1 MVSGN
6 RFKERTAILLDDV
19 NLMTP
24 ADPKLLANIRI
35 VLARTSHPG
44 NIGAAARAMKTMGLS
59 QLYLVAPAVFP
70 NSQADAMA
78 ASAGDVLARAT
89 VCATL
94 AEALA
99 DTTLVLGVSARRRD
113 IVADVLTPPVT
124 AIRLLTEA
132 QAGPVALVFGNET
145 SGLSNEELGLCQG
158 LVTIN
163 ANPDYS
169 SLNLA
174 AAVQVLSYE
183 IRQAWLGHASWPQPE
198 MDAATG
204 DELERFYS
212 HLETTLAD
220 LEFLNP
226 GSPSKLMLKLRRL
239 FSRTRLAK
247 EEVNILRGILT
258 AAQETRQAANRA
270 RNHDT
275 E

>member
-1 MVSGN
+1 
-6 RFKERTAILLDDV
+6 
-19 NLMTP
+19 MTLP
-24 ADPKLLANIRI
+24 DPKLLANLRI
-35 VLARTSHPG
+35 VLTRTSHPG

-59 QLYLVAPAVFP
+59 RLVLVDPAVFP

-78 ASAGDVLARAT
+78 SGAVDVLENAV
-89 VCATL
+89 VCGTL

-99 DTTLVLGVSARRRD
+99 ETTLALGVSARRRD
-113 IVADVLTPPVT
+113 IVAEVLTPRET
-124 AIRLLTEA
+124 SGRLLAEA

-145 SGLSNEELGLCQG
+145 SGLSNEELSLCQG
-158 LVTIN
+158 LVTIA

-183 IRQAWLGHASWPQPE
+183 IRQAWLGQASWAQPE
-198 MDAATG
+198 IDAATG
-204 DELERFYS
+204 DEVEKFYG
-212 HLETTLAD
+212 HLETALAD

-226 GSPSKLMLKLRRL
+226 GSPGRLMLKLRRL
-239 FSRTRLAK
+239 FARTRLAK

-258 AAQETRQAANRA
+258 AAQEAKAAAAPA
-270 RNHDT
+270 RNRDT

>member
-1 MVSGN
+1 MHDVWLQIQ
-6 RFKERTAILLDDV
+6 RTSSPFY
-19 NLMTP
+19 LMTSS
-24 ADPKLLANIRI
+24 DPKLLANIRI

-59 QLYLVAPAVFP
+59 QLFLVEPAVFP

-78 ASAGDVLARAT
+78 AGSTDLLAQAR

-99 DTTLVLGVSARRRD
+99 DTTLALGVSARRRD
-113 IVADVLTPPVT
+113 IVAEVLTPPEAST
-124 AIRLLTEA
+124 RLLTEA
-132 QAGPVALVFGNET
+132 WTGPVALVFGNET
-145 SGLSNEELGLCQG
+145 SGLSNEELSLCQG
-158 LVTIN
+158 LVTIA
-163 ANPDYS
+163 ANPGYS

-204 DELERFYS
+204 EELERFYG
-212 HLETTLAD
+212 HLETALAE
-220 LEFLNP
+220 LKFLNQ
-226 GSPSKLMLKLRRL
+226 GSPGKLMLKLRRL
-239 FSRTRLAK
+239 FARTRLAK

-258 AAQETRQAANRA
+258 AAQAAQQVANRA
-270 RNHDT
+270 RNGDA

>member
-1 MVSGN
+1 MVSGY
-6 RFKERTAILLDDV
+6 RFKERTAILLDDI

-35 VLARTSHPG
+35 VLTRTSHPG
-44 NIGAAARAMKTMGLS
+44 NIGAAARAMKTMGLG
-59 QLYLVAPAVFP
+59 QLVLVDPAIFP
-70 NSQADAMA
+70 NSPADAMA
-78 ASAGDVLARAT
+78 SGAADLLAQAR
-89 VCATL
+89 VCASL

-99 DTTLVLGVSARRRD
+99 DTTLALGVSARRRD
-113 IVADVLTPPVT
+113 IVAEVLTPPE
-124 AIRLLTEA
+124 ASIRLLTEA

-145 SGLSNEELGLCQG
+145 SGLSNEELSLCQG
-158 LVTIN
+158 LVTIA
-163 ANPDYS
+163 ANPEYS

-183 IRQAWLGHASWPQPE
+183 VRQTWLDHASWPQPE

-204 DELERFYS
+204 EEIEKFYA
-212 HLETTLAD
+212 HLETALAE

-226 GSPSKLMLKLRRL
+226 GSPGKLMLKLRRL
-239 FSRTRLAK
+239 FARTRLAK

-258 AAQETRQAANRA
+258 AAQEAKQGTNGA
-270 RNHDT
+270 RNHGA

>member
-1 MVSGN
+1 
-6 RFKERTAILLDDV
+6 
-19 NLMTP
+19 MTP

-59 QLYLVAPAVFP
+59 QLVLVDPAIFP

-78 ASAGDVLARAT
+78 SGAADLLTQAH

-94 AEALA
+94 EEALA
-99 DTTLVLGVSARRRD
+99 DTVLALGVSARRRD
-113 IVADVLTPPVT
+113 IVAEVMTPPKAAV
-124 AIRLLTEA
+124 RLLTEA

-145 SGLSNEELGLCQG
+145 SGLSNEELSLCQG
-158 LVTIN
+158 LVTIA
-163 ANPDYS
+163 ANPEYS

-183 IRQAWLGHASWPQPE
+183 IRQTWLQQPSWPQSAF
-198 MDAATG
+198 DAATLG
-204 DELERFYS
+204 DVERFYS
-212 HLETTLAD
+212 HLETALAE

-226 GSPSKLMLKLRRL
+226 GSPGKLMLKLRRL
-239 FSRTRLAK
+239 FARTRLAQ

-258 AAQETRQAANRA
+258 AAQDAKRLADQVRNR
-270 RNHDT
+270 
-275 E
+275 EPY

>member
-1 MVSGN
+1 MMSGYG
-6 RFKERTAILLDDV
+6 FKERDAILLDDI

-24 ADPKLLANIRI
+24 ADPKLLAHIRI
-35 VLARTSHPG
+35 VLTRTSHPG

-59 QLYLVAPAVFP
+59 DLVLVAPAVFP

-78 ASAGDVLARAT
+78 AGSTDLLAAAR

-99 DTTLVLGVSARRRD
+99 DTTLALGVSARRRD
-113 IVADVLTPPVT
+113 IVSEVLTPPEAT
-124 AIRLLTEA
+124 MRLLAEA

-145 SGLSNEELGLCQG
+145 SGLSNEELSLCQG
-158 LVTIN
+158 LVTIA

-183 IRQAWLGHASWPQPE
+183 LRQAWLGHAVWPQPA
-198 MDAATG
+198 MDAASS
-204 DELERFYS
+204 DEVEKFYA
-212 HLETTLAD
+212 HMETALAE

-226 GSPSKLMLKLRRL
+226 GSPGKLMLKLRRL
-239 FSRTRLAK
+239 FARTRLAK

-258 AAQETRQAANRA
+258 AAQEAQQRANRT
-270 RNHDT
+270 RNPGT

>member
-1 MVSGN
+1 MVSGYE
-6 RFKERTAILLDDV
+6 FKERSAILLDDTH
-19 NLMTP
+19 LMIP
-24 ADPKLLANIRI
+24 ADPKLLARIRI

-59 QLYLVAPAVFP
+59 DLVLVEPAVFP

-78 ASAGDVLARAT
+78 AGSTDLLAAAR

-99 DTTLVLGVSARRRD
+99 DTTLALGVSARRRD
-113 IVADVLTPPVT
+113 IVSEVLTPPEAAV
-124 AIRLLTEA
+124 RLLAEA

-145 SGLSNEELGLCQG
+145 SGLSNEELSLCQG
-158 LVTIN
+158 LVTIA

-183 IRQAWLGHASWPQPE
+183 LRQAWLGHATWPQPE
-198 MDAATG
+198 MDAASS
-204 DELERFYS
+204 DEVEKFYA
-212 HLETTLAD
+212 HMETALAE

-226 GSPSKLMLKLRRL
+226 GSPGKLMLKLRRL
-239 FSRTRLAK
+239 FARTRLAK

-258 AAQETRQAANRA
+258 AAQEAQQRAKRA
-270 RNHDT
+270 RNPGT

>member
-1 MVSGN
+1 MHDVWLWIQ
-6 RFKERTAILLDDV
+6 RTSRV
-19 NLMTP
+19 FYLMTT
-24 ADPKLLANIRI
+24 ADPQLLANIRI

-59 QLYLVAPAVFP
+59 QLVLVDPGVFP

-78 ASAGDVLARAT
+78 SGATDLLAQAQ

-99 DTTLVLGVSARRRD
+99 DTTLALGVSARRRD
-113 IVADVLTPPVT
+113 IVSEVLTPPEAST
-124 AIRLLTEA
+124 RLLTEA

-145 SGLSNEELGLCQG
+145 SGLSNEELSLCQG
-158 LVTIN
+158 LVTIA
-163 ANPDYS
+163 ANPVYS

-183 IRQAWLGHASWPQPE
+183 VRQAWLGHASWPQPE
-198 MDAATG
+198 VDAATG
-204 DELERFYS
+204 GEMERFYG
-212 HLETTLAD
+212 HLETALAE

-226 GSPSKLMLKLRRL
+226 GSPGKLMLKLRRL
-239 FSRTRLAK
+239 FARTRLAK

-258 AAQETRQAANRA
+258 AAQEARQRA
-270 RNHDT
+270 DRGRNSSA

>member
-1 MVSGN
+1 
-6 RFKERTAILLDDV
+6 
-19 NLMTP
+19 MTP

-44 NIGAAARAMKTMGLS
+44 NIGASARAMKTMGLS
-59 QLYLVAPAVFP
+59 ELHLVQPYLFP

-78 ASAGDVLARAT
+78 AGAGDVLAHAN

-94 AEALA
+94 GQAL
-99 DTTLVLGVSARRRD
+99 DGCTLALGVSARRRD
-113 IVADVLTPPVT
+113 IVAEVLTPAES

-132 QAGPVALVFGNET
+132 QAGSVALVFGNET
-145 SGLSNEELGLCQG
+145 NGLSNEELGQCQG
-158 LVTIN
+158 LVTIA
-163 ANPDYS
+163 ANPEYS

-183 IRQAWLGHASWPQPE
+183 VRQAWLAHPSWPAPDL
-198 MDAATG
+198 DASS
-204 DELERFYS
+204 LEDIERLYV
-212 HLETTLAD
+212 HLETTLSE

-239 FSRTRLAK
+239 FSRTRLEK

-258 AAQETRQAANRA
+258 SAQEAKRLAGPRNRSP
-270 RNHDT
+270 

>member
-1 MVSGN
+1 
-6 RFKERTAILLDDV
+6 
-19 NLMTP
+19 MTP
-24 ADPKLLANIRI
+24 VDPKLLANIRI
-35 VLARTSHPG
+35 VLTRTSHPG
-44 NIGAAARAMKTMGLS
+44 NIGAAARAMKTMGLG

-78 ASAGDVLARAT
+78 ASAGDVLAQAR

-94 AEALA
+94 AEALT
-99 DTTLVLGVSARRRD
+99 DTTLARGVAARRRD
-113 IVADVLTPPVT
+113 IVAEVLTPPAAAT
-124 AIRLLTEA
+124 RLLTEA
-132 QAGPVALVFGNET
+132 QAAPVALVFGNET
-145 SGLSNEELGLCQG
+145 SGMSNEELGLCQG
-158 LVTIN
+158 LVTIA

-183 IRQAWLGHASWPQPE
+183 VRQAWLGDAGAVQPE

-204 DELERFYS
+204 DELERFYG
-212 HLETTLAD
+212 HLENALAE

-239 FSRTRLAK
+239 FARTRLAK

-258 AAQETRQAANRA
+258 AAQGAKRAALSA
-270 RNHDT
+270 RNRDAK
-275 E
+275 

>member
-1 MVSGN
+1 MKHMDSAN
-6 RFKERTAILLDDV
+6 
-19 NLMTP
+19 P
-24 ADPKLLANIRI
+24 QLLANIRI
-35 VLARTSHPG
+35 VLTRTSHPG

-78 ASAGDVLARAT
+78 ASAGDVLAQAR

-94 AEALA
+94 AEALT
-99 DTTLVLGVSARRRD
+99 DTTLALGVSARRRD
-113 IVADVLTPPVT
+113 IVAEVLTPPVA

-132 QAGPVALVFGNET
+132 QAAPVALVFGNET
-145 SGLSNEELGLCQG
+145 SGMSNEELGLCQG
-158 LVTIN
+158 LVTIA

-183 IRQAWLGHASWPQPE
+183 VRQAWLGHVGALQPE

-204 DELERFYS
+204 DELERFYG
-212 HLETTLAD
+212 HLEAALAE

-239 FSRTRLAK
+239 FARTRLAK

-258 AAQETRQAANRA
+258 AAQGAKRAALSA
-270 RNHDT
+270 RNH
-275 E
+275 EAK

>member
-1 MVSGN
+1 
-6 RFKERTAILLDDV
+6 
-19 NLMTP
+19 MTP
-24 ADPKLLANIRI
+24 SDPKLLGNLRI

-59 QLYLVAPAVFP
+59 QLYLVEPAVFP

-78 ASAGDVLARAT
+78 SGAVDVLENAR

-99 DTTLVLGVSARRRD
+99 GTTLALGVSARRRD
-113 IVADVLTPPVT
+113 IVAEVLTPPE
-124 AIRLLTEA
+124 AAARLLGEA
-132 QAGPVALVFGNET
+132 QAAPVALVFGNET
-145 SGLSNEELGLCQG
+145 SGLSNEELSLCQG
-158 LVTIN
+158 LVTIP

-183 IRQAWLGHASWPQPE
+183 LRQAWLGRAAWPQPE
-198 MDAATG
+198 IDAATG
-204 DELERFYS
+204 DEMEKFYA
-212 HLETTLAD
+212 HLETALAE
-220 LEFLNP
+220 LAFLNP
-226 GSPSKLMLKLRRL
+226 GSPGKLMLKLRRL

-258 AAQETRQAANRA
+258 AAQEAKAAPRNRDA
-270 RNHDT
+270 K
-275 E
+275 

>member
-1 MVSGN
+1 
-6 RFKERTAILLDDV
+6 
-19 NLMTP
+19 MTLS
-24 ADPKLLANIRI
+24 DPKLLANIRI
-35 VLARTSHPG
+35 VLTRTSHPG

-59 QLYLVAPAVFP
+59 QLYLVDPAVFP

-78 ASAGDVLARAT
+78 SGATDLLAQAR

-99 DTTLVLGVSARRRD
+99 DTALALGVSARRRD
-113 IVADVLTPPVT
+113 IVADVLTPSEAST
-124 AIRLLTEA
+124 RLLTEA
-132 QAGPVALVFGNET
+132 QAAPVALVFGNET

-158 LVTIN
+158 LVTIA
-163 ANPDYS
+163 ANPEYS

-183 IRQAWLGHASWPQPE
+183 IRQAWLGRASWPQPA

-204 DELERFYS
+204 DEVEKFYG
-212 HLETTLAD
+212 HLETALAE

-226 GSPSKLMLKLRRL
+226 GSPGKLMLKLRRL
-239 FSRTRLAK
+239 FARIRLAK

-258 AAQETRQAANRA
+258 AAQEAKQVATRA
-270 RNHDT
+270 RNRDS